1 MDGHHDFTGIA
12 IVALAAMSCGV
23 LFARLKQPAI
33 VGYILAGVLLG
44 PSALGLVDD
53 RAAISLLAELGIIML
68 LFVIGTELSVKRF
81 AEVWRVAMLT
91 TVMQV
96 AGSVG
101 ALLAA
106 KQFLGWSTGTAVLLG
121 YAVALSSTA
130 VVIKL
135 LQQTGEIDSPA
146 GRLTVGV
153 LIAQDMAVVPMM
165 LSLNALTS
173 GGFSPIEGAKVV
185 ASVVVLAGLVLFL
198 LKREIRI
205 PYASLVAGHADLGP
219 LAAFA
224 WCFGAAALAG
234 LVGLSPGYGAF
245 LIGLIIG
252 NSAHGHDITR
262 HAHSIQAVLLMVF
275 FLSVGLLLDLGFLW
289 DNIGSVLL
297 LLLVVTVFKTML
309 NIGALRL
316 QRVAWGDAFLAGVAL
331 AQIGEFSF
339 LLSGAGVA
347 KGLLEEGQGQLVV
360 AVSVLSLTI
369 SPLWLLTMR
378 RLAAARGGFSSLP
391 ELLGGIYGGEA
402 RAAQQ
407 GFSFVRRRL
416 GRLPVPAL
424 PKVPVPKVPLPWSKK
439 DGPEEPPK
447 EAEVSETSAEP
458 ADEGVTP
465 VPEAAEAASQAPN
478 SAEPETTEPET
489 TEPDSTEPETTT
501 TQQRPPDA

>member
-1 MDGHHDFTGIA
+1 MDGHNDFTGIA

-44 PSALGLVDD
+44 PSALGLVKD
-53 RAAISLLAELGIIML
+53 REAVSLLAELGIIML

-81 AEVWRVAMLT
+81 AEVWRVAVLT
-91 TVMQV
+91 TILQI

-101 ALLAA
+101 VMLTGQYLL
-106 KQFLGWSTGTAVLLG
+106 KWSFGMSVLLG

-135 LQQTGEIDSPA
+135 LEQIGELDRPA

-173 GGFSPIEGAKVV
+173 AGFSPIEGAKV
-185 ASVVVLAGLVLFL
+185 AGSVLLLVGLVLFL
-198 LKREIRI
+198 LKREIKV
-205 PYASLVAGHADLGP
+205 PYASLIAGNADLAP

-224 WCFGAAALAG
+224 YCFGAAALAG
-234 LVGLSPGYGAF
+234 LGGLSPGYGAF

-252 NSAHGHDITR
+252 NSSRGHDITR

-275 FLSVGLLLDLGFLW
+275 FLSVGLLLNLSFVW
-289 DNIGSVLL
+289 ENIGTVLL
-297 LLLVVTVFKTML
+297 LLLVVTVFKTLL
-309 NIGALRL
+309 NVVALRL
-316 QRVAWGDAFLAGVAL
+316 QRVPWTEAFLAGVAL

-347 KGLLEEGQGQLVV
+347 KGLLAKPQAQLVV
-360 AVSVLSLTI
+360 AVTVLSLTI

-378 RLAAARGGFSSLP
+378 RLAAHHDTLTTLREVLA
-391 ELLGGIYGGEA
+391 GIYGGEA
-402 RAAQQ
+402 LAAQRGLRFLRQ
-407 GFSFVRRRL
+407 RL
-416 GRLPVPAL
+416 GPLVPIPGPLKARYHRLKASREVLHTEKSAPIILPA
-424 PKVPVPKVPLPWSKK
+424 PPQPQDTSPDEQDSPPPQK
-439 DGPEEPPK
+439 D
-447 EAEVSETSAEP
+447 
-458 ADEGVTP
+458 TP
-465 VPEAAEAASQAPN
+465 NA
-478 SAEPETTEPET
+478 
-489 TEPDSTEPETTT
+489 
-501 TQQRPPDA
+501 